1 MGTQLSVFDL
11 VPVVSGK
18 DATTAVQSSLD
29 LATKVEEFG
38 YHRLWYGEHH
48 LNPGVIGY
56 SPALLIGLAA
66 TATQNIRIGSGAVLA
81 GHRTPLSVAE
91 EFSML
96 EALAPGRVDLGLGR
110 AGLRSAAEVVNAP
123 AESEDLT
130 RDRYTD
136 NGLLLPA
143 APDLTPLYGSARF
156 AAQRAL
162 LNAEGAQPPT
172 YAEFLDQIADFFN
185 QSAVVNGLE
194 VDVISDTVSAPQTWV
209 LGSSPGESSELAA
222 TRGLRFG
229 ANYHVQPSHVVAAVE
244 HYREN
249 FQPSADLEK
258 PWVIVSAEVLVAD
271 TEAQAQHL
279 AAGYAQ
285 WVHSI
290 RSGSGAIP
298 YPTPEEANN
307 APLTDQQHTLVAD
320 RTATRFVGTADQV
333 VEQLEVLRQATGAD
347 ELLISTI
354 THDHAARLRSFELLS
369 QAWEAHEEVSPA

>member
-249 FQPSADLEK
+249 FQPNADLEK